1 MDFGGCGAHRG
12 KAGEVD
18 PPIGGGHRPAA
29 RPYWLVMIKG
39 IRPLLRRSTYAGA
52 LFAYGGVLASL
63 PLLSFALLPALA
75 WRSAPEGVQIVVVL
89 IVWAALIGL
98 VGLARTTRRVLIV
111 SARRLLGVSLPD
123 PLPIP
128 GPSSGTGPGP
138 GSGPAVVRTSASPS
152 GTGAAPDLPGVVPGP
167 VVPGFSATSLADR
180 WRTPLWL
187 LLHVSLGWTGALVS
201 GVLMFAGLT
210 LPGGWLD
217 AEMGLSLFG
226 RSVRVS
232 DGWESW
238 AVGLGCLLLAAAV
251 CAGVTKALRWS
262 APGLLGPSSA
272 ERLALAAE
280 RELRLAERNRL
291 AHELHDSIGHTLTTT
306 TIQAAVAG
314 EVMSTDPVA
323 ARAAL
328 RSIEE
333 SARAALE
340 DLDYVLG
347 VLREREAETAPTR
360 TLADLPEL
368 LDRLRHAGA
377 VVELE
382 LSGEPTQVQGTLSR
396 AAYRIL
402 QEGLTNAMRH
412 GAGGPIEVRVATA
425 PEGLE
430 LAVVNATGPG
440 AGAGVGTGGAGAGG
454 AGVGGGAGRRGA
466 FPTSGHGLLGL
477 AERVRLLHGE
487 FDAGPDGPRH
497 WRLAVRLPVRLSA

>member
-1 MDFGGCGAHRG
+1 
-12 KAGEVD
+12 
-18 PPIGGGHRPAA
+18 
-29 RPYWLVMIKG
+29 MIKG

-52 LFAYGGVLASL
+52 LFAYGAALASL
-63 PLLSFALLPALA
+63 PLLSFALLPVLA
-75 WRSAPEGVQIVVVL
+75 WRSAPEGVQVVVVL
-89 IVWAALIGL
+89 LVWGALIGL
-98 VGLARTTRRVLIV
+98 VGLARTTRRVLTA
-111 SARRLLGVSLPD
+111 SARRLLRVSLPE
-123 PLPIP
+123 PV
-128 GPSSGTGPGP
+128 
-138 GSGPAVVRTSASPS
+138 AVRTSTNPPGAPVPSMSAPAASR
-152 GTGAAPDLPGVVPGP
+152 
-167 VVPGFSATSLADR
+167 ADR

-187 LLHVSLGWTGALVS
+187 LLHVAVGWTGALTS
-201 GVLMFAGLT
+201 GLLLFVGLT

-217 AEMGLSLFG
+217 AELGLSLFD
-226 RSVRVS
+226 RSVRVEG
-232 DGWESW
+232 GWQSW
-238 AVGLGCLLLAAAV
+238 AVGLGCLVLAAAV
-251 CAGVTKALRWS
+251 CVLVTNALRWS
-262 APGLLGPSSA
+262 APRLLGPSAA

-314 EVMSTDPVA
+314 EVLSADPVA

-347 VLREREAETAPTR
+347 VLRERETETAPTR

-368 LDRLRHAGA
+368 RDRVRHTGTA
-377 VVELE
+377 VEWQLTGD
-382 LSGEPTQVQGTLSR
+382 LTRVQGTLSR

-412 GAGGPIEVRVATA
+412 GAGGPIEVRVTAA

-430 LAVVNATGPG
+430 LGVVNTMGTGTGEGTG
-440 AGAGVGTGGAGAGG
+440 AGSGH
-454 AGVGGGAGRRGA
+454 GRGRA
-466 FPTSGHGLLGL
+466 FPSSGHGLPGL

-497 WRLAVRLPVRLSA
+497 WRLAVRLPVRWSP

>member
-1 MDFGGCGAHRG
+1 
-12 KAGEVD
+12 
-18 PPIGGGHRPAA
+18 
-29 RPYWLVMIKG
+29 MIKG
-39 IRPLLRRSTYAGA
+39 LRPLLRRSTYSGA
-52 LFAYGGVLASL
+52 LFAYGAVLASL

-89 IVWAALIGL
+89 LGWAALIGL
-98 VGLARTTRRVLIV
+98 VGLARTTRRVLVV
-111 SARRLLGVSLPD
+111 SARRLLRVSLPD
-123 PLPIP
+123 PV
-128 GPSSGTGPGP
+128 
-138 GSGPAVVRTSASPS
+138 AVRTPTSRPGDGTAAAAAVPS
-152 GTGAAPDLPGVVPGP
+152 RV
-167 VVPGFSATSLADR
+167 DR

-187 LLHVSLGWTGALVS
+187 LLHVALGWTGALAS
-201 GVLMFAGLT
+201 GVLLFAGLT

-217 AEMGLSLFG
+217 AEVGLSLFG
-226 RSVRVS
+226 RTVRVEG
-232 DGWESW
+232 GWQSW
-238 AVGLGCLLLAAAV
+238 AVALGCLLLAASV
-251 CAGVTKALRWS
+251 CVVVTKALRWS
-262 APGLLGPSSA
+262 APRLLGPSSA

-314 EVMSTDPVA
+314 EALSADPVA

-333 SARAALE
+333 SSRAALE

-368 LDRLRHAGA
+368 LDRLRHTGA

-382 LSGEPTQVQGTLSR
+382 LSGDPAQVRGTLSR

-412 GAGGPIEVRVATA
+412 GAGGPIEVRVAAA
-425 PEGLE
+425 PDRLE
-430 LAVVNATGPG
+430 LGVVNRTGDGPRTSTGP
-440 AGAGVGTGGAGAGG
+440 
-454 AGVGGGAGRRGA
+454 GA
-466 FPTSGHGLLGL
+466 FPTSGHGLPGL

-487 FDAGPDGPRH
+487 IDAGPDGPRH
-497 WRLAVRLPVRLSA
+497 WRLAVRLPVRLSP